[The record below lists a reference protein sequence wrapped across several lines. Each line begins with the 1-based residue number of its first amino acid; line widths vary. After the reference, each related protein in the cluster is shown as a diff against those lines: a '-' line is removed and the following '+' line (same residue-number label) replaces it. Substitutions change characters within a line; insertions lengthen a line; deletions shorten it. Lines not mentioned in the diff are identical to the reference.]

1 MKHPSERYGNL
12 LTQLH
17 SHLARYGEPHWTPTL
32 EKWIA
37 ESKQIA
43 DAQTP
48 ISGYAPHL
56 SRTRQSF
63 GGMGSLNDISIT
75 PQAGYKISDWRARRV
90 NGKLRRLRTD
100 LFNETERLLRL

>member
-63 GGMGSLNDISIT
+63 GGMGSL
-75 PQAGYKISDWRARRV
+75 
-90 NGKLRRLRTD
+90 
-100 LFNETERLLRL
+100 